1 MALIG
6 EMQYL
11 TIGGSTYSI
20 PTGTTVEVERNLT
33 SGTKSATIKVDG
45 TSYDLYAPTPNA
57 GTVTSVRVQATSP
70 VQSSTS
76 TAQSSSLNT
85 TISLANGYGD
95 TKNPYGTKAKN
106 YVLAGPT
113 TGSDA
118 APTFRALVA
127 ADIPDLSSTYLT
139 SYTETDPVYSAS
151 AASGIT
157 SSDIS
162 NWNSKTSN
170 TGTVTSITLTSGTGI
185 TVSNSGTAITTSGSR
200 TITLNTIKTSK
211 ASSGLGGAQVWK
223 SWEDTSTI
231 TSPSTIGSYTG
242 TFTINDS
249 STVSNRFYPIEATAD
264 GHLIV
269 NVPWESAPTKTSD
282 LTNDSGFI
290 TSFTDENVKNTAVTA
305 ATTYYLT
312 GSTSSSTATGGL
324 SKHAAIKAYVTANSG
339 TGGSA
344 RVDLGNTTATTSAG
358 GKEGIIRLYGTSATY
373 YVELK
378 AGAPSANRTIS
389 FPNKAGTVA
398 LTSDIP
404 TVSYPV
410 TSVNN
415 KTGAVSLTASDVGAL
430 PSTTAIPS
438 KTSDLTNDS
447 GFLTSYTETD
457 PVFSTSAA
465 AGITA
470 TDISNWN
477 AKVSDTGKWN
487 NVSLAIQ
494 QATNSGD
501 GTYVPLFNGLDAAS
515 VSLTPVKKTPTANVI
530 AKYDASAYLYSTTPS
545 ANDNSTKV
553 ATTAY
558 VDAAI
563 PTVPTNV
570 SAFTNDSGY
579 AVINNTT
586 VTLTTAGWSN
596 NSQSVTV
603 TGVTASNS
611 VIVTAAAA
619 SESTYL
625 NCGVKCSSQ
634 AVDTLTFTC
643 TTTPTA
649 AIDVNVIV
657 LTGN

>member
-95 TKNPYGTKAKN
+95 TKNPYGTKTKN

-113 TGSDA
+113 TGNDA

-127 ADIPDLSSTYLT
+127 ADIPDLSGTYLT

-170 TGTVTSITLTSGTGI
+170 TGTITSVKT
-185 TVSNSGTAITTSGSR
+185 TAGAHTT
-200 TITLNTIKTSK
+200 INV
-211 ASSGLGGAQVWK
+211 SSGAAN
-223 SWEDTSTI
+223 
-231 TSPSTIGSYTG
+231 
-242 TFTINDS
+242 F
-249 STVSNRFYPIEATAD
+249 
-264 GHLIV
+264 
-269 NVPWESAPTKTSD
+269 NVPTATSH

-290 TSFTDENVKNTAVTA
+290 TSFTDENVKSTTVTA

-344 RVDLGNTTATTSAG
+344 RIDLGNTTATTSAG

-398 LTSDIP
+398 LTTDIP

-415 KTGAVSLTASDVGAL
+415 KTGAVSLSASDVGAL

-457 PVFSTSAA
+457 PVFGASAA
-465 AGITA
+465 AGITS

-477 AKVSDTGKWN
+477 AKVSDDKTWKGVN
-487 NVSLAIQ
+487 LTTTQ
-494 QATNSGD
+494 TNTVTLYYIPAKTSTTLSGD
-501 GTYVPLFNGLDAAS
+501 AVWFKA
-515 VSLTPVKKTPTANVI
+515 TPTPTNHAI
-530 AKYDASAYLYSTTPS
+530 AKWDGSSYLYSTTPS

-634 AVDTLTFTC
+634 AANTLTFTC
-643 TTTPTA
+643 TTTPTD